1 MNYTIDL
8 HTHTLVSDGF
18 TTPVAA
24 IDELSAAGIK
34 KLVLTDH
41 NSIHGNYE
49 KIRAYAASR
58 GVEMPLAGL
67 EASVTY
73 YRDERPFFGF
83 HMLVYGTPE
92 RIRNEKLLRILSRVN
107 EVPNAEAIRDL
118 ERLEA
123 QGTGITFDDLFTLDR
138 DTAPAEKMMKNADGY
153 VSTRLAE
160 IFGITPDEVKEKYGV
175 GLGPEWGD
183 DVNIRPDV
191 REVIEIAHEAGLVCV
206 MAHPFWVDLIDE
218 ITDEKEFY
226 SMLSESIRD
235 LRSFGLDGL
244 EASHLTSKHEGQTEY
259 LRSLAAE
266 LGMITTGGSDYH
278 GEPGG
283 WGSDLGTY
291 GVCEEE
297 LEKLVSLCEKKQ

>member
-1 MNYTIDL
+1 
-8 HTHTLVSDGF
+8 
-18 TTPVAA
+18 
-24 IDELSAAGIK
+24 
-34 KLVLTDH
+34 
-41 NSIHGNYE
+41 
-49 KIRAYAASR
+49 
-58 GVEMPLAGL
+58 
-67 EASVTY
+67 
-73 YRDERPFFGF
+73 
-83 HMLVYGTPE
+83 
-92 RIRNEKLLRILSRVN
+92 
-107 EVPNAEAIRDL
+107 
-118 ERLEA
+118 
-123 QGTGITFDDLFTLDR
+123 
-138 DTAPAEKMMKNADGY
+138 
-153 VSTRLAE
+153 
-160 IFGITPDEVKEKYGV
+160 GV

-206 MAHPFWVDLIDE
+206 MAHPFWVDLVRQS
-218 ITDEKEFY
+218 TDEKEIY

-259 LRSLAAE
+259 LRALAAE

>member
-1 MNYTIDL
+1 MKHTIDL

-18 TTPVAA
+18 TSPVEA
-24 IDELSAAGIK
+24 IDELAAAGIK

-41 NSIHGNYE
+41 NSIHGNFD
-49 KIRAYAASR
+49 KIKAYAASR
-58 GVEMPLAGL
+58 GVDLPLAGL

-73 YRDERPFFGF
+73 YRDACPFFNF
-83 HMLVYGTPE
+83 HMLVYGTPDN
-92 RIRNEKLLRILSRVN
+92 INNEEFLRVVSRVN
-107 EVPNAEAIRDL
+107 EVPNAWAMRDL

-123 QGTGITFDDLFTLDR
+123 QGTGITFDDLFTLDA
-138 DTAPAEKMMKNADGY
+138 DVAPAEKMMKNADGY
-153 VSTRLAE
+153 VSTRLGRLL
-160 IFGITPDEVKEKYGV
+160 GITPEEVKEKYGV

-183 DVNIRPDV
+183 DTGVRPDV
-191 REVIEIAHEAGLVCV
+191 REVISAAHKAGLVCV
-206 MAHPFWVDLIDE
+206 MAHPFWVDLMDE

-226 SMLSESIRD
+226 SMLADSIRD

-244 EASHLTSKHEGQTEY
+244 EASHLTSKHEGQSEF
-259 LRSLAAE
+259 LRALASE

-291 GVCEEE
+291 GVSEEE
-297 LEKLVSLCEKKQ
+297 LEKLVSLCEKK